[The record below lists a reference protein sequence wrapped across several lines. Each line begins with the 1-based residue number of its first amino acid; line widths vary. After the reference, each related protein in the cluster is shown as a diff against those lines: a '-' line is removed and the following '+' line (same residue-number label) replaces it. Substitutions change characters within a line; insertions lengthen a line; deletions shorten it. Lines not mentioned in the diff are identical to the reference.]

1 MQLRALRPFT
11 IALLAAGAAGFPAN
25 ETVFAA
31 GNGPIRCGIEMRNV
45 GLHVAEGVVL
55 AIKAL
60 DGEFVSHSQ
69 TEPPIFD
76 DPKSYTLR
84 VKAADM
90 QLDAASLTNL
100 LQESLKDHPAPISD
114 VKITIADGKMQAAGK
129 LKKGVTVPF
138 TMTATVS
145 ATPDG
150 LLRLH
155 ADKLKAVG
163 VSVKG
168 LLDLVG
174 VNVDDLMKMP
184 PGSGLRAEKD
194 DLLMDAAVM
203 LPPPKTEG
211 RVQSAEIV
219 GDRLHL
225 RMTGP
230 GAPPARPAT
239 LPLPSSKNYLYFF
252 GGSIRFGKLTMSDAD
267 LELIDA
273 DPKTP
278 FDFFPAKYE
287 AQLIAGYSHN
297 TKRKGLQVFM
307 PDYAKAAAGAS
318 VPRPKVQ

>member
-1 MQLRALRPFT
+1 
-11 IALLAAGAAGFPAN
+11 
-25 ETVFAA
+25 
-31 GNGPIRCGIEMRNV
+31 MRNLW
-45 GLHVAEGVVL
+45 LHVAEGVVL
-55 AIKAL
+55 DIKTL

-69 TEPPIFD
+69 TEPPVFD

-84 VKAADM
+84 VKTADM
-90 QLDAASLTNL
+90 QLDSSSLTNL
-100 LQESLKDHPAPISD
+100 LQQSLKEHPAPISD
-114 VKITIADGKMQAAGK
+114 VKITIQDGKMQAAGK

-145 ATPDG
+145 STPDG

-155 ADKLKAVG
+155 ADKLKTAG
-163 VSVKG
+163 VPVKG
-168 LLDLVG
+168 LLDLLG
-174 VNVDDLMKMP
+174 INVDDLMKMP

-219 GDRLHL
+219 RDRLHL

-230 GAPPARPAT
+230 GAPPKRPAT
-239 LPLPSSKNYLYFF
+239 LPLPSATNYMYFF

-267 LELIDA
+267 LQLIDA

-287 AQLIAGYSHN
+287 AQLIAGYSRN
-297 TKRKGLQVFM
+297 TKRRGLQVFM
-307 PDYAKAAAGAS
+307 PDYAKAAAGATLPS
-318 VPRPKVQ
+318 PKIK

>member
-1 MQLRALRPFT
+1 MAAAAELPVRSTLE
-11 IALLAAGAAGFPAN
+11 AAGSSP
-25 ETVFAA
+25 V
-31 GNGPIRCGIEMRNV
+31 RCGIEMRNV
-45 GLHVAEGVVL
+45 GLHVADGVVL
-55 AIKAL
+55 AIRTL
-60 DGEFVSHSQ
+60 DGEFISHSQ
-69 TEPPIFD
+69 SEPPVFD

-84 VKAADM
+84 VKSADM
-90 QLDAASLTNL
+90 QLDSASLTNL
-100 LQESLKDHPAPISD
+100 LQQSLKEHPAPISD
-114 VKITIADGKMQAAGK
+114 VKVTIEGGKMQAAGK

-145 ATPDG
+145 STPEG

-155 ADKLKAVG
+155 AEKLKAVG
-163 VSVKG
+163 VPVKG
-168 LLDLVG
+168 LLDLLG
-174 VNVDDLMKMP
+174 LNVDDLMKMP

-211 RVQSAEIV
+211 RLQSAEIV

-230 GAPPARPAT
+230 GAPPARPST

-267 LELIDA
+267 LQLIDA

-307 PDYAKAAAGAS
+307 PDYAKTVGGGGTL
-318 VPRPKVQ
+318 PRPKVQ